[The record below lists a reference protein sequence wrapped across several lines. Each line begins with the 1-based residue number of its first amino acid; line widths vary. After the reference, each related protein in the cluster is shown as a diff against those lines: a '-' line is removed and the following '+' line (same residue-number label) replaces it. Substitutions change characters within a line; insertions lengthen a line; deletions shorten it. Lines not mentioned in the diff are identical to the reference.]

1 MKVIEFESSILGPQK
16 GMKMI
21 FFLGGCCKSRQFAV
35 GVLFLFR
42 TIQPPKLATSGLPPS
57 DMLCGGGGGAVL
69 TWIIGERVRE
79 VSRERERER
88 ERECVCV
95 CPTPAQR
102 AAKHNLLCDA
112 P

>member
-57 DMLCGGGGGAVL
+57 DMLCGGGGCCPDL
-69 TWIIGERVRE
+69 DNRREGERGEQRK
-79 VSRERERER
+79 RERER